1 MKELLAAPDCAQWSE
16 SVVTEILTLEKM
28 ETFDI
33 TNKCPKGITPVGVV
47 LKFKVKYKADGS
59 LDKRK
64 SRLVAQ
70 GFKQLYLQSY
80 TDTFAPASQLD
91 TLRLLVSYAA
101 QYRLRISSIDV
112 IGAFLNAKIK
122 EDIRIKF
129 PDDLPVPNLKGQTAK
144 LKRSL
149 YGLKQA
155 AHDWWVLLRSF
166 FHGDKKLKISPNAK
180 DPCLYHIFSDTLI
193 VIIVV
198 HVDDC
203 IIAYNDG
210 QLHQDLPRT
219 DRIQV

>member
-1 MKELLAAPDCAQWSE
+1 MTYTHSSTQRAELDEPKFDVLVFNNIETLRSLEPHQVDLVDSSDPSAVAMAAIATSIDGVTLPRNMKELLAAPDCAQWSE

-112 IGAFLNAKIK
+112 I
-122 EDIRIKF
+122 
-129 PDDLPVPNLKGQTAK
+129 
-144 LKRSL
+144 
-149 YGLKQA
+149 
-155 AHDWWVLLRSF
+155 
-166 FHGDKKLKISPNAK
+166 
-180 DPCLYHIFSDTLI
+180 
-193 VIIVV
+193 
-198 HVDDC
+198 
-203 IIAYNDG
+203 
-210 QLHQDLPRT
+210 
-219 DRIQV
+219 